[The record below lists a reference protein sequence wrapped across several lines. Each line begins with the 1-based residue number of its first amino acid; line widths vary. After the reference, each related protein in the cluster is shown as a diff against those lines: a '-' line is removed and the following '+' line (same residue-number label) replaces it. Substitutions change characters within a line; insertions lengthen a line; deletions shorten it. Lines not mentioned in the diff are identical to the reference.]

1 MRYSSPPPWLA
12 SVLVLLALAPFLR
25 AEKLVL
31 ARSTAS
37 NEYLLNRMVDG
48 KRQPQSYVF
57 MAGRYYAGNTR
68 DKSLER
74 VSFRTIAERLALDLR
89 QQDFHPA
96 PALTNADLLLVVH
109 WGVTAGR
116 NRDSIALAQSME
128 ALANMSIEA
137 ELAQDR
143 LNEAN
148 AQGNFMGAQRE
159 RGILGN
165 LEIETASET
174 QTMLRNQPGD
184 VGDSAMLLGLSE
196 ALRKED
202 KTLFDYERRKTLFEM
217 TQEECYFVI
226 VMAYDART
234 LISAKRLKRAWTLR
248 VSINSAGVNFPEALD
263 RIGHIASRYSGTEL
277 VGVTFDYPADRKR
290 HERVE
295 LGELIILGT
304 VDP

>member
-1 MRYSSPPPWLA
+1 MSF
-12 SVLVLLALAPFLR
+12 LVLLAFTPGLT

-37 NEYLLNRMVDG
+37 NEFLEKRMVDG

-89 QQDFHPA
+89 KQDFYPA
-96 PALTNADLLLVVH
+96 QTLGKADLLLVVH

-128 ALANMSIEA
+128 ALANMTIEG

-143 LNEAN
+143 LSEAS
-148 AQGNFMGAQRE
+148 ARGDLFGAQRE

-165 LEIETASET
+165 LET
-174 QTMLRNQPGD
+174 QTAEETKELLRNQGSEP
-184 VGDSAMLLGLSE
+184 GDSATLLGLNE
-196 ALRKED
+196 ALRKDDDSLAE
-202 KTLFDYERRKTLFEM
+202 YERRKTLFEM

-234 LISAKRLKRAWTLR
+234 LIDTKKLKRAWTLR

-263 RIGHIASRYSGTEL
+263 RLGNITSRYSGTTL
-277 VGVTFDYPADRKR
+277 VGVTFDYPPDRKR

-304 VDP
+304 VAP